1 MASPTINN
9 VGTLSTLLDN
19 LSPDSDVKG
28 KQFEHICKWFLMND
42 PVYVRQLRRVW
53 LWNEWPGR
61 WGSDAGIDLVAEEHA
76 GRLWAIQAKAYDP
89 AYSVTKT
96 DVDSFL
102 SESARPE
109 FTFRLLIATTD
120 RIGRT
125 AERTLQ
131 AQAIPASR
139 LLLGELQAAQ
149 VSWPRSVGD
158 LKPIKRQPKSP
169 RPHQREAIRSVVDGF
184 DTASRG
190 QLIMACGTGKT
201 LTALFIAQ
209 RLAAKR
215 TLVLVPSLSLLSDT
229 LREWTANAEDFDFL
243 PVCSDDTVRGDDAAV
258 SKTADLGFPVTTSP
272 LEIAAFLRRRSASL
286 VVFATYQSSPRIAEA
301 FRLGRVPAFDLVI
314 ADEAHR
320 CAGRISSDFATVL
333 DSESIPARRRLFM
346 TATPRFFTGRVVQ
359 EAREAEFE
367 VASMDDESRFGPVFH
382 RLGFSEAIERGL
394 LTDYQVAIVGVDDAT
409 YLDWAERGR
418 FVTTDGE
425 TATDART
432 VAGQIGLAKAIQR
445 YNLRRTISFHSRVSG
460 ARQFANSMP
469 NLVDWMPVRQRPS
482 GKLWSKYASGEMS
495 AGERSV
501 LLDHL
506 RNLYDDERGLLA
518 NARCLGEGVDVPAL
532 DGVAFIDPRRSE
544 VDIVQAVGR
553 AIRLAEDKK
562 IGTVVIPVFIE
573 VGSNPEV
580 ALNTSAFKPVWDV
593 IKALRAHDDEL
604 GEQLDELR
612 RELGLGKKRLQ
623 MPTKIRLD
631 LPARIGTD
639 FASAFDVHLVQQTTA
654 SWEFWLGLLQR
665 FVEREGHAQVPARSV
680 EDGYR
685 LGQWVGVQ
693 RSDKSK
699 RRLALDRE
707 RRLKALPG
715 WSWDLFTDQW
725 DESFRL
731 LRQFVERE
739 GHARVPQRYVED
751 AFRLGHWVG
760 KQRSEHTRGKV
771 SPDRERRLEV
781 LPGWSWDPFTDKWE
795 EGFRLLCQFTGREGH
810 ARVPASNVKDGFR
823 LGDWVGRQR
832 NDHALGRLA
841 LDREDRLEALP
852 GWTWDVLAEQWE
864 EDFSL
869 LSRFVEREGHS
880 RVPQKHVED
889 RFRLGQWVRT
899 LRSAQAKGQLPRNLV
914 FRLEALPGWSWNT
927 RADKWEERLGLL
939 NKFVEREGHARV
951 PSNSVENGYRLGR
964 WVIEQR
970 GDHALGRLTLDRVAQ
985 LEALPGWSWDALAA
999 KWGEGFGHLR
1009 RFAQR
1014 EGHTRVPAS
1023 NVEDG
1028 YRLGN
1033 WVNKQRSEHIKGKL
1047 APDREHHLE
1056 ALPGWT
1062 WDVLTDQWEEGFRF
1076 LHLFVNREGH
1086 ARVPQRF
1093 VEDGYQ
1099 LGQWVN
1105 IQRTE
1110 HAKGKLAQHR
1120 ATRLEALHGWVWPTK
1135 QSKY

>member
-1 MASPTINN
+1 MGSLRA
-9 VGTLSTLLDN
+9 LLDD
-19 LSPDSDVKG
+19 LSPDSGVRG
-28 KQFEHICKWFLMND
+28 KQFEHVCKWFLMNN
-42 PVYVRQLRRVW
+42 PIYRRQLRRIW
-53 LWNEWPGR
+53 LWDEWPGR
-61 WGSDAGIDLVAEEHA
+61 WGPDAGIDLIAESFEGH
-76 GRLWAIQAKAYDP
+76 LWAIQAKAYNP
-89 AYSVTKT
+89 AYSVTKA

-109 FTFRLLIATTD
+109 FAFRLLIATTD
-120 RIGRT
+120 RIGKT

-131 AQAIPASR
+131 AQAIPAGR
-139 LLLGELQAAQ
+139 LLLGDLQAAQ
-149 VSWPRSVGD
+149 VSWPRSPYD
-158 LKPIKRQPKSP
+158 LRATKPMPKHP
-169 RPHQREAIRSVVDGF
+169 RPHQNKAIDDVVHGFETEA
-184 DTASRG
+184 RG
-190 QLIMACGTGKT
+190 QMIMACGTGKT

-209 RLAAKR
+209 RLAANR

-229 LREWTANAEDFDFL
+229 LREWTANSAEFGFL
-243 PVCSDDTVRGDDAAV
+243 PVCSDDTVKGNDAAV
-258 SKTADLGFPVTTSP
+258 STTADLGFPVTTNPS
-272 LEIAAFLRRRSASL
+272 EIASFLRRRSGPQ

-301 FRLGRVPAFDLVI
+301 FRLGRVPTFDLVI

-333 DSESIPARRRLFM
+333 DSEAIPVRRRLFM

-359 EAREAEFE
+359 EAQEADFE

-382 RLGFSEAIERGL
+382 RLGFSEAIERNL
-394 LTDYQVAIVGVDDAT
+394 LTDYQVVVVGVDNAT
-409 YLDWAERGR
+409 YFDWAVRGR
-418 FVTTDGE
+418 FVTTDGS
-425 TATDART
+425 TVTDART
-432 VAGQIGLAKAIQR
+432 LAGQIGLAKAMRR
-445 YNLRRTISFHSRVSG
+445 YDLHRTISFHSRVSG

-482 GKLWSKYASGEMS
+482 GKLWSKSASGEMS

-506 RNLYDDERGLLA
+506 RNLYDDARGLLA

-573 VGSNPEV
+573 ADDDPEV

-631 LPARIGTD
+631 LPTRIGTD
-639 FASAFDVHLVQQTTA
+639 FVSAFDVHLVQQTTA

-665 FVEREGHAQVPARSV
+665 FIEREGHALVPARYV

-693 RSDKSK
+693 RSDKNK
-699 RRLALDRE
+699 RRLAPDRVA
-707 RRLKALPG
+707 RLEALPG
-715 WSWDLFTDQW
+715 WSWNLFTDQW
-725 DESFRL
+725 DEGFEF
-731 LRQFVERE
+731 LRQFTECE
-739 GHARVPQRYVED
+739 GHARVPQRHLEIS
-751 AFRLGHWVG
+751 FRLGHWVG
-760 KQRSEHTRGKV
+760 KQRSEHTRGKL
-771 SPDRERRLEV
+771 SPDRVARLEAV
-781 LPGWSWDPFTDKWE
+781 PGWSWDPFTDKWE
-795 EGFRLLCQFTGREGH
+795 EGFRFLCHFTEREGH

-832 NDHALGRLA
+832 IGHTLGQLT

-852 GWTWDVLAEQWE
+852 GWTWDALTDQWE
-864 EDFSL
+864 EGF
-869 LSRFVEREGHS
+869 RFLRLFVNREGHA

-889 RFRLGQWVRT
+889 GFRLGQWVRT
-899 LRSAQAKGQLPRNLV
+899 QRGARAKGQLPSSQV

-939 NKFVEREGHARV
+939 RKFVEREGHARV
-951 PSNSVENGYRLGR
+951 PWNSVENGYRLGR

-970 GDHALGRLTLDRVAQ
+970 GDHALGRLTPDQVAQ
-985 LEALPGWSWDALAA
+985 LEALPGWRWDALAD
-999 KWGEGFGHLR
+999 KWEEGLGHLR
-1009 RFAQR
+1009 RFAER
-1014 EGHTRVPAS
+1014 EGHARVQAS

-1062 WDVLTDQWEEGFRF
+1062 WDALTDQWEEGFRF
-1076 LHLFVNREGH
+1076 LRLFVNREGH
-1086 ARVPQRF
+1086 ARVPQRCI
-1093 VEDGYQ
+1093 EDGYR

-1105 IQRTE
+1105 IQRTV
-1110 HAKGKLAQHR
+1110 HAKDKLAPGR
-1120 ATRLEALHGWVWPTK
+1120 VARLEALPGWRWSTK
-1135 QSKY
+1135 ER